1 MAVSD
6 FTPLLNNLSQLHS
19 DAITALITSEE
30 STIPCRI
37 TYGTTRFTDC
47 ENCKYDSI
55 RGRSSNIYE
64 PGGPYPFT
72 DGQICSLCFGQGK
85 VQLDPTTEAIELVV
99 IFEPKDWINVGR
111 VSTADGR
118 IQTISLL
125 STTMAKL
132 KRASSIVV
140 GTDVES
146 AERYKYERISEPTPC
161 GFGSTSFVSVMWKKI
176 E

>member
-6 FTPLLNNLSQLHS
+6 FTPMLAGLSNLHR
-19 DAITALITSEE
+19 DAIQALITSPEA
-30 STIPCRI
+30 TIPCRLE
-37 TYGTTRFTDC
+37 YGTTRFTDC
-47 ENCKYDSI
+47 PNCLFDVV
-55 RGRSSNIYE
+55 RNRSANVYTVD
-64 PGGPYPFT
+64 GPIEFVN
-72 DGQICSLCFGQGK
+72 GQICPYCHGAGK
-85 VQLDPTTEAIELVV
+85 VQLDPTTENIELVV